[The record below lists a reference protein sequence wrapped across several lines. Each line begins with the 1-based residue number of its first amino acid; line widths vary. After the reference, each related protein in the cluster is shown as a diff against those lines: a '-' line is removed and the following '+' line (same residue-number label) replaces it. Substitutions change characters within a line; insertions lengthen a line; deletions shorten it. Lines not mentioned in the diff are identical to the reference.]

1 MSISWCYVLLI
12 LEWLTLGAELG
23 TLFVFFVRYRFSFAQ
38 YLSRFEQLVFD
49 TSVLHLDDASAGGGH
64 ITKIAPR
71 EARALSL
78 TKVTTPHITETLYAV
93 LLAQHLRF

>member
-49 TSVLHLDDASAGGGH
+49 TSVLHLDDASAG
-64 ITKIAPR
+64 
-71 EARALSL
+71 
-78 TKVTTPHITETLYAV
+78 
-93 LLAQHLRF
+93 